1 MNRYAFSYRSQLI
14 VVSLIALLALVI
26 LLVAQTPSLTSLAI
40 QRPAANDEA
49 ASGAADVEL
58 PAGIHPADRKFYSGW
73 YEVERSAASNVPS
86 LSEVHPADRKFF
98 SGTYVMGQ
106 AATDPLAHVHPA
118 DRKFYN
124 GWYAPSMG
132 VTGDAAVPV
141 DIDPADRKFFIRD

>member
-1 MNRYAFSYRSQLI
+1 MNRYVFPYRWQLI
-14 VVSLIALLALVI
+14 GLGLLALAT
-26 LLVAQTPSLTSLAI
+26 LLFAQAASLNVPAI

-98 SGTYVMGQ
+98 SGTYVMGR

-118 DRKFYN
+118 DRKFFTATYVWGASDTDVN
-124 GWYAPSMG
+124 AGSE
-132 VTGDAAVPV
+132 
-141 DIDPADRKFFIRD
+141 